1 LSGCAGRRWSKD
13 ALGGG
18 FWRRDVAYFLITLTV
33 SAIVLAALVV
43 YELRRVKDDDPID
56 TLWGKF

>member
-1 LSGCAGRRWSKD
+1 
-13 ALGGG
+13 
-18 FWRRDVAYFLITLTV
+18 VAYFLITLTV